1 MNNVNGRSIK
11 ITRGLACVII
21 SVITYLLAYYSSIQF
36 LPYFKNMHC
45 HYVKKLATLETR

>member
-21 SVITYLLAYYSSIQF
+21 SVITYLLTCLLLIYSISAIFQKYA
-36 LPYFKNMHC
+36 LSLC
-45 HYVKKLATLETR
+45 